1 MGDKVKAG
9 TSVRWGAPTYTPEGE
24 FWTALLRYR
33 LTDRERAVG
42 LEAAV
47 FGPDVDACVRETV
60 RQDREWCEFPLRSGD
75 REGARE
81 RLRFLATGG
90 GGAA

>member
-9 TSVRWGAPTYTPEGE
+9 ASARWEAPTYDPEGK
-24 FWTALLRYR
+24 FWTARLRFR

-42 LEAAV
+42 LEGTV
-47 FGPDVDACVRETV
+47 YGPDVDACVRETV
-60 RQDREWCEFPLRSGD
+60 RQDRAWCEYPLRSGD
-75 REGARE
+75 RDGARE
-81 RLRFLATGG
+81 RLRFLAS